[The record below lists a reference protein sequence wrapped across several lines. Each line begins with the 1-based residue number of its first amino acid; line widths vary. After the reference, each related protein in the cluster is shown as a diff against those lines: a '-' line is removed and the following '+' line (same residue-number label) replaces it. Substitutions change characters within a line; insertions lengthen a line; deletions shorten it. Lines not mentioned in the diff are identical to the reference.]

1 MQAEGAASPVP
12 STLAEDAKG
21 NLFYNISADVEGW
34 RTKKGDPSNLPA
46 VSNAGESGSPIQ
58 AEAAAPPVTSRL
70 TEEGAGVNPHAGAR
84 QRGQLFPIKKA
95 PHRVLRFEGLPK
107 RRYQQGD

>member
-12 STLAEDAKG
+12 STLAE
-21 NLFYNISADVEGW
+21 
-34 RTKKGDPSNLPA
+34 
-46 VSNAGESGSPIQ
+46 
-58 AEAAAPPVTSRL
+58 
-70 TEEGAGVNPHAGAR
+70 EGAGVNLHAGAR